1 MTIRMTVEDSNREFA
16 KSLVVKL
23 RGAGFEALW
32 AGGCVRDFL
41 LGRTP
46 KDYDIATNAT
56 PNQVRELFGRKRTL
70 AVGASF
76 GVIVVLAPR
85 GVEQVEV
92 ATFRSEGKYEDGR
105 RPSEVVFTSAEEDAK
120 RRDFTINGMFYDPVN
135 EAIRDY
141 VGGEADLKSGVVR
154 AIGDPHAR
162 MTEDKLR
169 TLRAVRFAATLDFRL
184 DQTTQAAVREM
195 ASQLTVVSAERIAQ
209 ELRRMVV
216 DPHRKRAI
224 ELLAET
230 DLLPVIF
237 PEFTALWQH
246 EPDGWEETLRALA
259 ELQSP
264 SFPLATATLWHR
276 LEDDGA
282 PVKLAH
288 RMGKRLRLSNDDIQR
303 ISWLL
308 EHRESL
314 NNADQLP
321 LHRLKRL
328 LAADGIDDLLSM
340 MQAERTARGRDL
352 APVEFC
358 RNYLTTHTPDE
369 INPAP
374 LVGGHDLIKLGLRP
388 GKEFKSLLDAVRDAQ
403 LDGDIQTTQEALS
416 FVEQRR
422 NRS

>member
-1 MTIRMTVEDSNREFA
+1 MTFRMTLDDPNREFA
-16 KSLVVKL
+16 KSLVAKL
-23 RGAGFEALW
+23 REAGFEALW

-41 LGRTP
+41 LGREP

-76 GVIVVLAPR
+76 GVIVVLAPK

-92 ATFRSEGKYEDGR
+92 ATFRSEGEYQDGR
-105 RPSEVVFTSAEEDAK
+105 RPSQVVFTSAEEDAK
-120 RRDFTINGMFYDPVN
+120 RRDFTINGMFYDPVE

-154 AIGDPHAR
+154 AIGDPQAR

-184 DQTTQAAVREM
+184 DETTKAAVREM

-216 DPHRKRAI
+216 DPHRRRAV

-237 PEFTALWQH
+237 PEFLALWQH
-246 EPDGWEETLRALA
+246 EPDGWEETLQALDQ
-259 ELQSP
+259 LPHP

-288 RMGKRLRLSNDDIQR
+288 RMGKRLRLSNDDIQQ

-314 NNADQLP
+314 DDADRLP
-321 LHRLKRL
+321 THRLKRI
-328 LAADGIDDLLSM
+328 LAAKGIDDLLAL
-340 MQAERTARGRDL
+340 MQAERTARGLDL

-358 RNYLTTHTPDE
+358 RDYLSSHTSDE

-374 LVGGHDLIKLGLRP
+374 LVGGHDLINLGLRP
-388 GKEFKSLLDAVRDAQ
+388 GKEFKALLEAVRDAQ
-403 LDGDIQTTQEALS
+403 LDGDIHNVDEALGL
-416 FVEQRR
+416 VEQLRE
-422 NRS
+422 S